1 MTAWHRRGSPGADLA
16 LAVMQLEAQ
25 PVELVADAL
34 SAVQDPAEAIERL
47 SFHGAWGHAHRKG
60 SAQGLQFPSW
70 LADEGAGR
78 RAWALENHLRAL
90 HDMAELRTVLDAAGV
105 PWLTFKG
112 PTLSVLYGQPD
123 LRGYTDLDVLVSP
136 VDLPAAVTALLDGGW
151 PFIDWQSSLDR
162 RPPMGELHLTGP
174 AGTPVDLHWHLFF
187 RADHPSRSRLDP
199 AALVAARRYTRIGGG
214 LVPTLPLGEHVAYVC
229 AHAAAGGGNR
239 LRWLLDVGH
248 LAARATEHEWRDV
261 VNSSRAWGVPA
272 SVSLVLSRA
281 SRHIGADVPAWV
293 MATLAGR
300 APRSLFAV
308 VEMIDPLP
316 RSREHRSATS
326 VLACA
331 TDRQATAIARAV
343 LLHRRR
349 RWGLDLRPRREVTS
363 MPGGLRSLNRF
374 VEAVAVEADGRRR
387 NAV

>member
-136 VDLPAAVTALLDGGW
+136 ADLPAAVTALLDGGW

-162 RPPMGELHLTGP
+162 RPPMGVLHLTGP
-174 AGTPVDLHWHLFF
+174 AGTPVDLHWHLFY
-187 RADHPSRSRLDP
+187 RAPTP
-199 AALVAARRYTRIGGG
+199 AAAVLIRLLSSRPAGTHGSAGAWCRPSPWVS
-214 LVPTLPLGEHVAYVC
+214 TLPTSVRTRRPGEETDF
-229 AHAAAGGGNR
+229 GGCS
-239 LRWLLDVGH
+239 
-248 LAARATEHEWRDV
+248 T
-261 VNSSRAWGVPA
+261 
-272 SVSLVLSRA
+272 
-281 SRHIGADVPAWV
+281 
-293 MATLAGR
+293 
-300 APRSLFAV
+300 
-308 VEMIDPLP
+308 
-316 RSREHRSATS
+316 SATS
-326 VLACA
+326 PPAPQN
-331 TDRQATAIARAV
+331 TN
-343 LLHRRR
+343 
-349 RWGLDLRPRREVTS
+349 GVTW
-363 MPGGLRSLNRF
+363 
-374 VEAVAVEADGRRR
+374 
-387 NAV
+387 

>member
-1 MTAWHRRGSPGADLA
+1 M
-16 LAVMQLEAQ
+16 
-25 PVELVADAL
+25 
-34 SAVQDPAEAIERL
+34 
-47 SFHGAWGHAHRKG
+47 G
-60 SAQGLQFPSW
+60 SA
-70 LADEGAGR
+70 R
-78 RAWALENHLRAL
+78 
-90 HDMAELRTVLDAAGV
+90 
-105 PWLTFKG
+105 
-112 PTLSVLYGQPD
+112 PTLSLLYGQPD

-136 VDLPAAVTALLDGGW
+136 ADLPAAVTALLDGGW

-162 RPPMGELHLTGP
+162 RPPMGVLHLTGP
-174 AGTPVDLHWHLFF
+174 AGTPVDLHWHLFY
-187 RADHPSRSRLDP
+187 RAPTP
-199 AALVAARRYTRIGGG
+199 AAAVLIRLLSSRPAGTHGSAGG

-300 APRSLFAV
+300 APRSLFAL

-374 VEAVAVEADGRRR
+374 VEAVAVEAAGRGR